1 MENTIKEISE
11 KAIIPLQNVAK
22 NGVKQKKEF
31 FINCSDLEDFNHI
44 DITNSERH
52 KTMFSELKELSGPC
66 LYYFEIVS
74 DNLTSTIIEKIKEYS
89 ITENSKS
96 IPAIKSKIPESKIL
110 YVGKVKRHFWGRLI
124 QHLGY
129 YKVQRTQGLQ
139 LYYWTKE
146 LNLNLKLVVFEFEGE
161 MINLMEVLE
170 NDLAKHIKPILGK
183 HK

>member
-1 MENTIKEISE
+1 
-11 KAIIPLQNVAK
+11 
-22 NGVKQKKEF
+22 
-31 FINCSDLEDFNHI
+31 
-44 DITNSERH
+44 
-52 KTMFSELKELSGPC
+52 
-66 LYYFEIVS
+66 
-74 DNLTSTIIEKIKEYS
+74 
-89 ITENSKS
+89 
-96 IPAIKSKIPESKIL
+96 
-110 YVGKVKRHFWGRLI
+110 
-124 QHLGY
+124 LGY